1 MLRSS
6 LLAALCA
13 VFTLSTVALA
23 GPPAK
28 KGDAKADAK
37 TEAWPAYV
45 EGEALAALEL
55 KGDAKR
61 GQEAYE
67 VCVACHLASGAGRSD
82 GTFPQLAG
90 QHSSVIIKQV
100 ADIRSR
106 LRENPVMHPFSKT
119 LVNPQELAD
128 VAAFIATMP
137 IPRDNQKGPGTE
149 LAHGKKLYERDCAT
163 CHGKNGEGNAAKV
176 FPVLAGQHYK
186 YLLREAKNLRDGV
199 RKNGNAD
206 MIKVIKPYSDK
217 DLDAIVDYMS
227 RLEMPS
233 QPQK

>member
-1 MLRSS
+1 MLRSP
-6 LLAALCA
+6 LLAAL
-13 VFTLSTVALA
+13 VVSTAALA

-28 KGDAKADAK
+28 KGDPKPDTRAE
-37 TEAWPAYV
+37 TWPAYV
-45 EGEALAALEL
+45 EGEALAALKL

-100 ADIRSR
+100 ADIRSQ

-128 VAAFIATMP
+128 VAAFIATLP
-137 IPRDNQKGPGTE
+137 IPRDNQKGPGTDV
-149 LAHGKKLYERDCAT
+149 AHGRKLYERDCAS
-163 CHGKNGEGNAAKV
+163 CHGQNGEGNAAKV
-176 FPVLAGQHYK
+176 YPVLAGQHYK
-186 YLLREAKNLRDGV
+186 YLLREAKNLRDGK
-199 RKNGNAD
+199 RKNGNPD
-206 MIKVIKPYSDK
+206 MLKVIKAYGDK
-217 DLDAIVDYMS
+217 DIDAIADYMS
-227 RLEMPS
+227 RLETPS
-233 QPQK
+233 HPQK